1 VIVYAKQDAGEAR
14 PRPVGEWLKGFRT
27 YSGRG
32 VITSRGSLNTVA
44 TVWEVFAYTEMM
56 QRESVTMHCNTVNMR
71 SIFRKS
77 CYYDPDNHS

>member
-1 VIVYAKQDAGEAR
+1 MIVYAKQDAGEAR

-32 VITSRGSLNTVA
+32 VITSCGSLNTVA

-56 QRESVTMHCNTVNMR
+56 QRECTIQPHIASSQVKFNGKNM
-71 SIFRKS
+71 
-77 CYYDPDNHS
+77 